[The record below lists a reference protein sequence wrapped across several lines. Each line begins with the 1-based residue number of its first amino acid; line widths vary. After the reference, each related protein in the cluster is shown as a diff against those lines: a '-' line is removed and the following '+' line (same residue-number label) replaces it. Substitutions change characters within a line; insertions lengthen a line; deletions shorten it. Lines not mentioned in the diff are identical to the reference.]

1 MLLAHILTRTW
12 KLLVGARS
20 VLAALDAAG
29 HLAGSN
35 TFAIWAGTSALD
47 VVGSELC
54 SSFGGSLAGTSGAE
68 SKLCARAVF
77 AASMQLTPIAS
88 IRVVSVSKALTRSSR

>member
-1 MLLAHILTRTW
+1 MA
-12 KLLVGARS
+12 GARS
-20 VLAALDAAG
+20 VLAALGAAG
-29 HLAGSN
+29 HLAGSKYLA
-35 TFAIWAGTSALD
+35 FEPAHRRY

-54 SSFGGSLAGTSGAE
+54 SSFRGGSLAGTSGGE
-68 SKLCARAVF
+68 SKLCVRVVF